1 MLVQKV
7 KEMPQ
12 IKQILIKMQNVKGQ
26 LLKQTIEKF
35 DLAFE
40 NKDQKTMN
48 ECILVFFNLEILR
61 DKI

>member
-1 MLVQKV
+1 
-7 KEMPQ
+7 MPQ